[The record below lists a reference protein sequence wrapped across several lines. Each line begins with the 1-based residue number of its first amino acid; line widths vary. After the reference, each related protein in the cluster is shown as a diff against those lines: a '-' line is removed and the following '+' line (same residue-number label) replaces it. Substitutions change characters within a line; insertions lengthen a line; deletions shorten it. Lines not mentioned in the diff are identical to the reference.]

1 MEAGK
6 LRQVITLQTMDDDEN
21 WSDFFTCFAQAN
33 GLGGKEYSAESAE
46 HAQTSVDFTIRY
58 IDLLADLKP
67 QTTRIIFLGNPYDVV
82 FIDNFMF
89 QNKSL
94 KIRAVMNYGRQ

>member
-6 LRQVITLQTMDDDEN
+6 LRHVITLQTLDEDEN

-33 GLGGKEYSAESAE
+33 GLGGKEYSAASTEQ
-46 HAQTSVDFTIRY
+46 AQNTVDFTIRFV
-58 IDLLADLKP
+58 DLLSDLKP
-67 QTTRIIFLGNPYDVV
+67 QTTRITFLGNPYDVV

-94 KIRAVMNYGRQ
+94 KIRAVMSYGRQ